1 MNGIKLRGT
10 GRCVPANTV
19 TNDDLSRLVD
29 TNDEWITART
39 GIRSRYRCEK
49 ETLTELC
56 VSAARDAL
64 HMAGITPADI
74 GVCIVATVS
83 ADTVVPSAACGA
95 GPDSLRH
102 HPRGLH
108 HSVAGLCAAA

>member
-19 TNDDLSRLVD
+19 TNDDLSQLVD

-64 HMAGITPADI
+64 HMAGITPAEI
-74 GVCIVATVS
+74 GVHRRCLCSPHYGMPAERLPPEIRS
-83 ADTVVPSAACGA
+83 GGGGG
-95 GPDSLRH
+95 GPE
-102 HPRGLH
+102 
-108 HSVAGLCAAA
+108 